1 MFQALRELALKRPLS
16 FADLFS
22 VRVLQAPP
30 LRQIRQNEQEI
41 GEIAGCNLASNFS
54 PKKNIQ
60 DSARAVKLESYLSRC
75 RLPEPRHGKHDLSLD
90 FCTRVL
96 ICLYR
101 SLILMAIQNTCFFFL
116 FCYRKTDMHTKDGQH
131 GGDDDGKHVLS
142 SECRKGAR
150 KKTKFLNS
158 KMEQHCVCELIIS
171 DRATGKLRMGNMGMG
186 GMGMG
191 PMACSGCG
199 SCGGSCFGGGC
210 GACGSCGMP
219 NCGMV
224 PGACG
229 NHMGCG
235 GCVGCGGCG
244 HCGVGCGGGC
254 GACGCCGGCG
264 NFGVSAPDTPP
275 QILAAAA
282 RAQNCGSGHCGLGC
296 GCGNFGG
303 VPAPV
308 TPPHLLSVPARL
320 QNCGMEIAHMGGCGG
335 CCGSRCGCGWSSDGA
350 DLVMRVMEEMP
361 SFVAQDPRGFV
372 LRSAVPS
379 SHALSQFGFSIHTA
393 ENCGMMMQ
401 FGHQSVITPLV
412 GSNEF

>member
-1 MFQALRELALKRPLS
+1 
-16 FADLFS
+16 
-22 VRVLQAPP
+22 
-30 LRQIRQNEQEI
+30 
-41 GEIAGCNLASNFS
+41 
-54 PKKNIQ
+54 
-60 DSARAVKLESYLSRC
+60 
-75 RLPEPRHGKHDLSLD
+75 
-90 FCTRVL
+90 
-96 ICLYR
+96 
-101 SLILMAIQNTCFFFL
+101 
-116 FCYRKTDMHTKDGQH
+116 
-131 GGDDDGKHVLS
+131 
-142 SECRKGAR
+142 
-150 KKTKFLNS
+150 
-158 KMEQHCVCELIIS
+158 
-171 DRATGKLRMGNMGMG
+171 MGMG

-199 SCGGSCFGGGC
+199 SCGGSGFGGGC

-296 GCGNFGG
+296 GCGTFGG

-350 DLVMRVMEEMP
+350 DLVMGVMEEMP

-379 SHALSQFGFSIHTA
+379 RMVEALQHKAMQVTSYTNTKISFSADTSTNIRVMSVQGALFNICAGLMLMMRHYLEIERDGF
-393 ENCGMMMQ
+393 
-401 FGHQSVITPLV
+401 
-412 GSNEF
+412 